1 MKKTGFI
8 SGIIL
13 LITLVSLNISCTDT
27 QEDVVLQEDSFEFMD
42 LKGGVL
48 EEDAPL
54 GDQIFLPKGT
64 SWDYMDDNKSRVK
77 FELPEG
83 YVFLMKNEKTDE
95 YFLSEKGGGYSC
107 TCSSG
112 GSCITFYNSGVGYG
126 CLQNDCKGSCTGKN
140 AGLDPERL
148 IVGVLNSEND
158 WLDSDLNLRKA
169 SLSAEG
175 KQGFFEVEEV
185 QQEIK
190 RTYDLIYTYVEKP
203 DFESENYDAEKY
215 VYAKTLLYG
224 FEVGIIIPN
233 DEEFQKLLPELKI
246 KPIAEYSDVPTICV
260 CKGTNQD
267 GDCKLEKKKL
277 LGFVAYYCSG
287 CTTCLMD

>member
-1 MKKTGFI
+1 MF
-8 SGIIL
+8 
-13 LITLVSLNISCTDT
+13 LIKNI
-27 QEDVVLQEDSFEFMD
+27 
-42 LKGGVL
+42 
-48 EEDAPL
+48 
-54 GDQIFLPKGT
+54 
-64 SWDYMDDNKSRVK
+64 
-77 FELPEG
+77 
-83 YVFLMKNEKTDE
+83 KTDE

-112 GSCITFYNSGVGYG
+112 GSCITFYNSGMGYG
-126 CLQNDCKGSCTGKN
+126 CLQNDCKGSCIGKN

-175 KQGFFEVEEV
+175 KIGFFEVEEV

-190 RTYDLIYTYVEKP
+190 RTYDLIYTYTEKP
-203 DFESENYDAEKY
+203 DFEMENYDSEKY
-215 VYAKTLLYG
+215 VFAKTLLYG

-233 DEEFQKLLPELKI
+233 DKELQKLLPELEVKSVEDFVNIKKVQEASCGFKKI
-246 KPIAEYSDVPTICV
+246 RISEFA
-260 CKGTNQD
+260 
-267 GDCKLEKKKL
+267 
-277 LGFVAYYCSG
+277 AYYCSG